1 MSPISGSVR
10 ISLACSISESSCR
23 YCRQAF
29 TAGSNWAISFNM
41 PCHLGTS
48 AMISGWAVATVN
60 SSKRPSMASNWA
72 SIINA
77 FPP

>member
-1 MSPISGSVR
+1 MSFRSGSAR
-10 ISLACSISESSCR
+10 ISLACSISESNCR

-29 TAGSNWAISFNM
+29 TAGSSWAISFSM
-41 PCHLGTS
+41 PRHVGTS